1 MSVSTRADQELVYQ
15 NAVELARLIAAGEVS
30 AREVVEAHIERV
42 EAVNPKLNAVVV
54 PRFKEARR
62 EAEAVDADRA
72 RGAALGPL
80 AGVPI
85 TVKECFY
92 IAGTQATI
100 GIGRFAGKKS
110 TSDSPQAAR
119 LRSAGA
125 VVLGKT
131 NIPQGMLMHETD
143 NPVYGRTN
151 NPWNL
156 DRGPGGSSG
165 GEAAIV
171 AAGGSALGLGND
183 LGGSIRQPA
192 HSCGLYGLK
201 PTTGRLSNVDSF
213 DNLRGMEA
221 VGVQPGPLARS
232 VDDIELAY
240 RLLAT
245 PGWEAVDYQTPP
257 VPVGDSQRLAI
268 DRLRIGYW
276 ADDRY
281 FCPAP
286 AVRRAVA
293 RAVDALRAAGAT
305 VEAID
310 PPDMRQA
317 MALYLGLISADGG
330 ADLKT
335 LIGPSERDWRVK
347 RLERLGGIPRTLR
360 PPLIAA
366 LRIAG
371 QESLAE
377 LLRDTGLRSGKEVW
391 RLTHE
396 RRLYIQGFMNRL
408 RDERIDA
415 WITPVHPLPALTH
428 GSTAWLATAGSY
440 CMLGNLLGV
449 PGGVVPAC
457 RVQPG
462 EESDRPASRDLAQK
476 TAREVEQGSAGLPVG
491 VQVSAPHWR
500 EEVVLAV
507 MRALEERLS
516 QQDDFPRR
524 PNL

>member
-1 MSVSTRADQELVYQ
+1 MSVSARADQELVYQ

-30 AREVVEAHIERV
+30 AREVVDAHIERV

-54 PRFKEARR
+54 SRFEEARR

-100 GIGRFAGKKS
+100 GVGRFVGKLS
-110 TSDSPQAAR
+110 THDSPQVAR

-131 NIPQGMLMHETD
+131 NIPQAMLMHETD

-156 DRGPGGSSG
+156 NRGPGGSSG

-192 HSCGLYGLK
+192 HSCGLFGLK
-201 PTTGRLSNVDSF
+201 PTTGRLSNADSF
-213 DNLRGMEA
+213 ENLHGMEA

-245 PGWEAVDYQTPP
+245 PSWEAVDYQTPP
-257 VPVGDSQRLAI
+257 VPVGDAGRVAV
-268 DRLRIGYW
+268 DHLRIGYW

-281 FCPAP
+281 FHPAP
-286 AVRRAVA
+286 AIRRAVEVA
-293 RAVDALRAAGAT
+293 AGALREAGAT

-310 PPDMRQA
+310 PPDMRHA
-317 MALYLGLISADGG
+317 MALYLGLLSADGG
-330 ADLKT
+330 AELKT
-335 LIGPSERDWRVK
+335 LIGSSERDWRVK
-347 RLERLGGIPRTLR
+347 WLERLGGLAWPVRT
-360 PPLIAA
+360 PLAAA
-366 LRIAG
+366 LRTAG
-371 QESLAE
+371 QASLAD
-377 LLRDTGLRSGKEVW
+377 LLRDTGPRDGKEGW

-396 RRLYIQGFMNRL
+396 RRLYTQGFMNRL
-408 RDERIDA
+408 REKGIDA

-440 CMLGNLLGV
+440 CMLGNLLGA
-449 PGGVVPAC
+449 PSGVVPVC
-457 RVQPG
+457 RVRPG
-462 EESDRPASRDLAQK
+462 EESDRPTSGDLVEKA
-476 TAREVEQGSAGLPVG
+476 ARAVEQGSAGLPVG

-500 EEVVLAV
+500 EDIVLAV
-507 MRALEERLS
+507 MRALEERLP
-516 QQDDFPRR
+516 QRDDYPRR